1 MCQHLMMATNFISLK
16 VDLLHPSQFLLLSHV
31 LELATGDMFKL
42 QEAQNPSTS
51 DNCSCCLEGLMLH
64 QHCRGLLKSKGLVA
78 EEVVFTM
85 INNGKPPN
93 FVMHIGDDKSDECH
107 IQILSTYYGLHMLSL
122 VTIWFPSKHY
132 LDVENVEEACYSYF
146 RYLKDVLL

>member
-1 MCQHLMMATNFISLK
+1 
-16 VDLLHPSQFLLLSHV
+16 
-31 LELATGDMFKL
+31 
-42 QEAQNPSTS
+42 
-51 DNCSCCLEGLMLH
+51 MLH

-107 IQILSTYYGLHMLSL
+107 I
-122 VTIWFPSKHY
+122 
-132 LDVENVEEACYSYF
+132 
-146 RYLKDVLL
+146 